1 MATQA
6 AGTRLNQS
14 PTAAINGV
22 ERCSE
27 CGFDGGTTTTPE
39 AILILSELPD
49 WWAAVIMGV
58 STTDLGSR
66 PIIGMWSIA
75 EYTDHVREVAF
86 GMGFVLDTAI
96 QSPGLD
102 LGESPTPIFTEAPQ
116 PISTAA
122 ALDRFRSEIE
132 QLVDSL
138 QGLSPEQ
145 QRRTV
150 TIDSSVVN
158 SAWVVRHAVHDITHH
173 IGDIQR
179 LKESLSRT

>member
-86 GMGFVLDTAI
+86 GMRFVLDTAI

-132 QLVDSL
+132 HLVDSL

-145 QRRTV
+145 QRGTV
-150 TIDSSVVN
+150 TIDGSVVN
-158 SAWVVRHAVHDITHH
+158 SDWVVRHAVHDITHH

-179 LKESLSRT
+179 LKQALSAA